1 MTDMNG
7 VQIIRGGLIRD
18 TETGLIYRVLYVS
31 AETVCWIRM
40 DESRNIPESIAAA
53 DLKMKLKTG
62 SCEGVL
68 DPVTDLEKS
77 AISPARA
84 AERDRIYELIKDIV
98 TAEPG
103 VYRRRERSA
112 LLRAKVSAAGI
123 GISKLYT
130 YLGAVLAGRHDPE
143 CSPPEIQ

>member
-18 TETGLIYRVLYVS
+18 TGTGLIYRVLYVS

-68 DPVTDLEKS
+68 DPVTALEKS

-130 YLGAVLAGRHDPE
+130 YLGGTGGAA
-143 CSPPEIQ
+143 